1 MLNYLKPKKV
11 DENSTHLT
19 EDVELW
25 DSYAEKTIGGSVVVD
40 DTNVEEEALARLSP
54 VISRIQELFPDLKD
68 QQLVTMMMDG
78 IRDTEE
84 YAKVLGI
91 EHLSSSEQKDVVKNH
106 KDRIK
111 KAIIRKIDPIGLR
124 NDK

>member
-25 DSYAEKTIGGSVVVD
+25 DSYAEKTIGGSVIVD
-40 DTNVEEEALARLSP
+40 NTNVEEEALARLSP

-78 IRDTEE
+78 IRETEE
-84 YAKVLGI
+84 YAKVLVPY
-91 EHLSSSEQKDVVKNH
+91 Q
-106 KDRIK
+106 
-111 KAIIRKIDPIGLR
+111 
-124 NDK
+124 

>member
-1 MLNYLKPKKV
+1 M
-11 DENSTHLT
+11 T

-25 DSYAEKTIGGSVVVD
+25 DSYSEKPIGGSVVVD
-40 DTNVEEEALARLSP
+40 DTNVEEEALVRLSP
-54 VISRIQELFPDLKD
+54 VISQIQKLFPALKD
-68 QQLVTMMMDG
+68 QQLVAMMMDG
-78 IRDTEE
+78 IRETEE

-91 EHLSSSEQKDVVKNH
+91 EHLSSSEQKEVVKNH

-111 KAIIRKIDPIGLR
+111 KVIIRKIDPKGLR